1 MQSDYVSPNA
11 SRMNPNSITPQ
22 GAWFYSE
29 SVVAGYAYVLGAEV
43 AAVVQLDIFVEV
55 AGPMAS
61 QVA

>member
-1 MQSDYVSPNA
+1 
-11 SRMNPNSITPQ
+11 MNPNSITPQ